1 MLRIREILHDPR
13 SQDRYLATAQIG
25 ITIASLGLGMYGEEV
40 VAGWLEGPFERLGAL
55 GPVAAH
61 GLASVIAVTVMT
73 YIHIVVGEMVPK
85 SIALQ
90 RAEQT
95 AVLVSPVMRAI
106 WIFFYPLVML
116 LNGIGNAI
124 LRLFGV
130 ERQRGSVEQYHTAE
144 ELRYI
149 VRESLEGG
157 KLGDESGRVLQELL
171 DFGDLTAAEVMVPR
185 VHMVGIPLDA
195 SREEIV
201 DLLVSSPHTRYP
213 VYQEDLDDVVGVLHV
228 KDVLRLLTQDAEPDG
243 HPLRPV
249 PYVPET
255 ARVDV
260 VLAAMRREHT
270 QLAIIL
276 DEHGG
281 TAGLV
286 SIEDLFEEVVG
297 EIEEEAE
304 RPHSWS
310 DDGGR
315 LHVAG
320 TVRIEEVGEQI
331 GTELEHE
338 DVDTVS
344 GLVLM
349 LLDRP
354 PEVGDT
360 VSYDDVVF
368 EVLAT
373 EGHGVAECLV
383 TPRRPEKE
391 GDAAG

>member
-1 MLRIREILHDPR
+1 
-13 SQDRYLATAQIG
+13 
-25 ITIASLGLGMYGEEV
+25 
-40 VAGWLEGPFERLGAL
+40 
-55 GPVAAH
+55 
-61 GLASVIAVTVMT
+61 
-73 YIHIVVGEMVPK
+73 
-85 SIALQ
+85 
-90 RAEQT
+90 
-95 AVLVSPVMRAI
+95 
-106 WIFFYPLVML
+106 
-116 LNGIGNAI
+116 
-124 LRLFGV
+124 
-130 ERQRGSVEQYHTAE
+130 
-144 ELRYI
+144 
-149 VRESLEGG
+149 
-157 KLGDESGRVLQELL
+157 
-171 DFGDLTAAEVMVPR
+171 MVPR
-185 VHMVGIPLDA
+185 VHVVGIPLDA

-213 VYQEDLDDVVGVLHV
+213 VYREDLDDVVGVLHV
-228 KDVLRLLTQDAEPDG
+228 KDVLRLLTQDAEPEG

-297 EIEEEAE
+297 EIEEESE
-304 RPHSWS
+304 RPQSWT
-310 DDGGR
+310 DDHGA

-320 TVRIEEVGEQI
+320 TVRIEEVGEYF
-331 GTELEHE
+331 GTDLEHE

-360 VSYDDVVF
+360 VSYDGVVF

-373 EGHGVAECLV
+373 EGHGAAECLV
-383 TPRRPEKE
+383 APRRPEE
-391 GDAAG
+391 EERGSPG

>member
-1 MLRIREILHDPR
+1 
-13 SQDRYLATAQIG
+13 
-25 ITIASLGLGMYGEEV
+25 
-40 VAGWLEGPFERLGAL
+40 
-55 GPVAAH
+55 
-61 GLASVIAVTVMT
+61 
-73 YIHIVVGEMVPK
+73 
-85 SIALQ
+85 
-90 RAEQT
+90 
-95 AVLVSPVMRAI
+95 
-106 WIFFYPLVML
+106 
-116 LNGIGNAI
+116 
-124 LRLFGV
+124 
-130 ERQRGSVEQYHTAE
+130 
-144 ELRYI
+144 
-149 VRESLEGG
+149 
-157 KLGDESGRVLQELL
+157 
-171 DFGDLTAAEVMVPR
+171 MVPR
-185 VHMVGIPLDA
+185 VHVVGIPLDA

-213 VYQEDLDDVVGVLHV
+213 VYREDLDDVVGVLHV
-228 KDVLRLLTQDAEPDG
+228 KDVLRLLTQDAEPEG
-243 HPLRPV
+243 HPLRSV

-260 VLAAMRREHT
+260 VLAAMRRERT

-304 RPHSWS
+304 RPHSWT
-310 DDGGR
+310 DDHGG

-320 TVRIEEVGEQI
+320 TVRIEEVGEHF
-331 GTELEHE
+331 GTDLEHE

-344 GLVLM
+344 GLVLT

-360 VSYDDVVF
+360 VSYDGVVF

-373 EGHGVAECLV
+373 EGHGAAECLV
-383 TPRRPEKE
+383 TPRRPEE
-391 GDAAG
+391 QEDGSAG

>member
-1 MLRIREILHDPR
+1 
-13 SQDRYLATAQIG
+13 
-25 ITIASLGLGMYGEEV
+25 
-40 VAGWLEGPFERLGAL
+40 
-55 GPVAAH
+55 
-61 GLASVIAVTVMT
+61 VT
-73 YIHIVVGEMVPK
+73 
-85 SIALQ
+85 
-90 RAEQT
+90 
-95 AVLVSPVMRAI
+95 
-106 WIFFYPLVML
+106 
-116 LNGIGNAI
+116 LNGIGNLI
-124 LRLFGV
+124 LRVFGV

-171 DFGDLTAAEVMVPR
+171 DFGHLTAGEVMVPR
-185 VHMVGIPLDA
+185 VHIAGIPLDA
-195 SREEIV
+195 GREELV
-201 DLLVSSPHTRYP
+201 ELLVSSPHTRYP
-213 VYQEDLDDVVGVLHV
+213 VYCEDLDDVVGILHV
-228 KDVLRLLTQDAEPDG
+228 KDVLRLLSRSGEPDG
-243 HPLRPV
+243 YPLRPV

-255 ARVDV
+255 ADVDV
-260 VLAAMRREHT
+260 VLAAMRREGT

-304 RPHSWS
+304 RPQSWS
-310 DDGGR
+310 DDEGR
-315 LHVAG
+315 LHVNG
-320 TVRIEEVGEQI
+320 TVRVEEVGEYF

-344 GLVLM
+344 GLVLT

-354 PEVGDT
+354 PVVGDT
-360 VSYDDVVF
+360 VAYEHMAF
-368 EVLAT
+368 EVLAV

-383 TPRRPEKE
+383 TSLLPADE
-391 GDAAG
+391 GESGE